1 MLVTL
6 PNHLFCNASLLQAV
20 SRTLPRTHPVGSVV
34 LKEPREFAMS
44 NIIIRPINPEDRAWI
59 IQFIAEHWGAEIVVS
74 RGVVYHPQD
83 LPGFVAIQEGK
94 KVGLVTYN
102 IEGESCEV
110 VTIDSIRPSSGV
122 GTALIEAV
130 RDIAIKSRCKRLWLI
145 TTNDNLN
152 ALRFYQKRG
161 LVLVAVHRNALDVSR
176 KLKPEIPLIG
186 DDGIPLRDEIELEM
200 MLDNM
205 AKARFNGEE
214 ESLTG

>member
-1 MLVTL
+1 M
-6 PNHLFCNASLLQAV
+6 
-20 SRTLPRTHPVGSVV
+20 
-34 LKEPREFAMS
+34 
-44 NIIIRPINPEDRAWI
+44 
-59 IQFIAEHWGAEIVVS
+59 
-74 RGVVYHPQD
+74 VYHPQD
-83 LPGFVAIQEGK
+83 LPGFVAIQEGE

-110 VTIDSIRPSSGV
+110 VTINSTRPSSGV

-161 LVLVAVHRNALDVSR
+161 FVLVAVHRNALDASR

-200 MLDNM
+200 VLDNT
-205 AKARFNGEE
+205 A
-214 ESLTG
+214 